1 MERIFEQ
8 MTSWIKDWLVD
19 ALMDIMTGMFDSIN
33 SQVADVATNVAT
45 SPANF
50 TQGVYN
56 LMQQVSNN
64 AIMPIAGMILTFIA
78 CYELIQLVIAHNN
91 LANFETWIFFKWI
104 FKTYVAVML
113 ITHCFD
119 ITMAIFDVAGHVITS
134 SGNIIQNSTAVNA
147 AQLSQLRS
155 TLEGM
160 SIGSL
165 IPLFGELFLLNIG
178 IKVMSMMV
186 FLVIYGRMIEIYLMI
201 SLAPL
206 PFATFGNKEQSQIGQ
221 NYVKSLVALGF
232 QGFLILICVAI
243 YAVLIQNV
251 TISSDLAGSLWSIL
265 GYNILLVFA
274 LFKTSSLSKR
284 IFSAQ

>member
-8 MTSWIKDWLVD
+8 MTSWIKGWIVD
-19 ALMDIMTGMFDSIN
+19 ALMVLLEGMFDNIN
-33 SQVADVATNVAT
+33 NRVGQVASDVAT

-50 TQGVYN
+50 TPGVFN
-56 LMQQVSNN
+56 LMREVSNN
-64 AIMPIAGMILTFIA
+64 AVMPIAGMILTFIA

-104 FKTYVAVML
+104 FKTFVAVML
-113 ITHCFD
+113 ITNCFD
-119 ITMAIFDVAGHVITS
+119 ITMAIFDVAGHVITG
-134 SGNIIQNSTAVNA
+134 SGAIIQNSTAVDGSGL
-147 AQLSQLRS
+147 AQLRT

-160 SIGSL
+160 SIGGL
-165 IPLFGELFLLNIG
+165 LPLFGEIFLLSIG
-178 IKVMSMMV
+178 IKIMSMMI
-186 FLVIYGRMIEIYLMI
+186 FLVIYGRMIEIYLML

-206 PFATFGNKEQSQIGQ
+206 PFSTFGNREQSQIGQ
-221 NYVKSLVALGF
+221 NYVKSLAALGF
-232 QGFLILICVAI
+232 QGFLIVICVAI

-251 TISSDLAGSLWSIL
+251 TISSDIRGSLWGIL

-274 LFKTSSLSKR
+274 LFKTGTLSKR

>member
-8 MTSWIKDWLVD
+8 MTSWIKGWIVD
-19 ALMDIMTGMFDSIN
+19 ALMVLLERMFDNIN
-33 SQVADVATNVAT
+33 NRVGQVASDVAT

-50 TQGVYN
+50 TPGVFN
-56 LMQQVSNN
+56 LMREVSNN
-64 AIMPIAGMILTFIA
+64 AVMPIAGMILTFIA

-104 FKTYVAVML
+104 FKTFVAVML
-113 ITHCFD
+113 ITNCFD

-134 SGNIIQNSTAVNA
+134 SGAIIQNSTAVDGSGL
-147 AQLSQLRS
+147 AQLRT

-160 SIGSL
+160 SIGGL
-165 IPLFGELFLLNIG
+165 LPLFGEIFLLSIG
-178 IKVMSMMV
+178 IKIMSMMI
-186 FLVIYGRMIEIYLMI
+186 FLVIYGRMIEIYLML

-206 PFATFGNKEQSQIGQ
+206 PFSTFGNREQSQIGQ

-232 QGFLILICVAI
+232 QGFLIVICVAI

-251 TISSDLAGSLWSIL
+251 TISSDIRGSLWGIL

-274 LFKTSSLSKR
+274 LFKTGTLSKR

>member
-1 MERIFEQ
+1 MK
-8 MTSWIKDWLVD
+8 T
-19 ALMDIMTGMFDSIN
+19 
-33 SQVADVATNVAT
+33 
-45 SPANF
+45 
-50 TQGVYN
+50 
-56 LMQQVSNN
+56 VSNN

-119 ITMAIFDVAGHVITS
+119 ITMAIFDVAGHVIS
-134 SGNIIQNSTAVNA
+134 QSGNIIQNSTAVNA
-147 AQLSQLRS
+147 SQLAQMRS
-155 TLEGM
+155 TLEAM
-160 SIGSL
+160 SIGEL
-165 IPLFGELFLLNIG
+165 LPLFMEIGLLNIG
-178 IKVMSMMV
+178 IKILSMMI

-206 PFATFGNKEQSQIGQ
+206 PFSTFGNREQSQIGQ

-251 TISSDLAGSLWSIL
+251 SISSDIAGSLWSVL
-265 GYNILLVFA
+265 GYNVLLVFA
-274 LFKTSSLSKR
+274 LFKTSTLSKR

>member
-1 MERIFEQ
+1 
-8 MTSWIKDWLVD
+8 MTSWLKDWIIVG
-19 ALMDIMTGMFDSIN
+19 LMSLLTGVFDSVN
-33 SQVADVATNVAT
+33 TQVGNVATEVAT
-45 SPANF
+45 SPADF
-50 TQGVYN
+50 TPGVFN
-56 LMQQVSNN
+56 LMKTVSNN

-119 ITMAIFDVAGHVITS
+119 ITMAIFDVAGHVIS
-134 SGNIIQNSTAVNA
+134 QSGNIIQNSTAVNA
-147 AQLSQLRS
+147 SQLAQMRS
-155 TLEGM
+155 TLEAM
-160 SIGSL
+160 SIGEL
-165 IPLFGELFLLNIG
+165 LPLFIEIGLLNIG
-178 IKVMSMMV
+178 IKIMSMMV

-206 PFATFGNKEQSQIGQ
+206 PFSTFGNKEQSHIGQ
-221 NYVKSLVALGF
+221 NYVRSLVALGF
-232 QGFLILICVAI
+232 QGFLILICVGI
-243 YAVLIQNV
+243 YAVLIQHIS
-251 TISSDLAGSLWSIL
+251 ISSDIRGSLWGAL

-274 LFKTSSLSKR
+274 LFKTSTLSKR

>member
-8 MTSWIKDWLVD
+8 MTSWIKGWIVD
-19 ALMDIMTGMFDSIN
+19 ALMVLLEGMFDNIN
-33 SQVADVATNVAT
+33 SRVGQVASDVAT

-50 TQGVYN
+50 TPGVFN
-56 LMQQVSNN
+56 LMREVSNN
-64 AIMPIAGMILTFIA
+64 AVMPIAGMILTFIA

-104 FKTYVAVML
+104 FKTFVAVML
-113 ITHCFD
+113 ITNCFD

-134 SGNIIQNSTAVNA
+134 SGAIIQNSTAVGGSGL
-147 AQLSQLRS
+147 AQLR
-155 TLEGM
+155 TPLEGM
-160 SIGSL
+160 SIGGL
-165 IPLFGELFLLNIG
+165 LPLFGEIFLLSIG
-178 IKVMSMMV
+178 IKIMSMMI
-186 FLVIYGRMIEIYLMI
+186 FLVIYGRMIEIYLML

-206 PFATFGNKEQSQIGQ
+206 PFSTFGNREQSQIGQ

-232 QGFLILICVAI
+232 QGFLIVICVAI

-251 TISSDLAGSLWSIL
+251 TISSDIRGSLWGIL

-274 LFKTSSLSKR
+274 LFKTGTLSKR

>member
-1 MERIFEQ
+1 
-8 MTSWIKDWLVD
+8 MTSWLKDWIVD
-19 ALMDIMTGMFDSIN
+19 GLMSLLTGTFDSIN
-33 SQVADVATNVAT
+33 AQVGSVGADVAT
-45 SPANF
+45 SPADF
-50 TQGVYN
+50 TPGVFN
-56 LMQQVSNN
+56 LMKTVSNN

-119 ITMAIFDVAGHVITS
+119 ITMAIFDVAGHVIS
-134 SGNIIQNSTAVNA
+134 QSGNIIQNSTAVNA
-147 AQLSQLRS
+147 SQLAQMRS
-155 TLEGM
+155 TLEAM
-160 SIGSL
+160 SIGEL
-165 IPLFGELFLLNIG
+165 LPLFMEIGLLNIG
-178 IKVMSMMV
+178 IKIMSMMI

-206 PFATFGNKEQSQIGQ
+206 PFSTFGNREQSQIGQ

-251 TISSDLAGSLWSIL
+251 SISSDIAGSLWSVL
-265 GYNILLVFA
+265 GYNVLLVFA
-274 LFKTSSLSKR
+274 LFKTSTLSKR

>member
-1 MERIFEQ
+1 MERILEQ
-8 MTSWIKDWLVD
+8 MTSWMKDWMVD
-19 ALMDIMTGMFDSIN
+19 SIMEDLTGIFDSIN
-33 SQVADVATNVAT
+33 SQVASVASDVAT
-45 SPANF
+45 SPADF
-50 TQGVYN
+50 TPGVFSM
-56 LMQQVSNN
+56 LKEVSNN

-78 CYELIQLVIAHNN
+78 CYELIQMVIAHNN
-91 LANFETWIFFKWI
+91 LAQFETWIFFKWM

-119 ITMAIFDVAGHVITS
+119 ITMAIFEVTGQVITR
-134 SGNIIQNSTAVNA
+134 SGHIIQNSTAVNGS
-147 AQLSQLRS
+147 QLAELRS

-160 SIGSL
+160 SIGAL
-165 IPLFGELFLLNIG
+165 TPLFGEIFLINIG
-178 IKVMSMMV
+178 IKILSLMV
-186 FLVIYGRMIEIYLMI
+186 FLVIYGRMIEIYMMI

-221 NYVKSLVALGF
+221 NYVKGLIALGF

-251 TISSDLAGSLWSIL
+251 TISTDIKASLWSVL
-265 GYNILLVFA
+265 GYNVLLVFA
-274 LFKTSSLSKR
+274 LFKTSTLSKR

>member
-1 MERIFEQ
+1 
-8 MTSWIKDWLVD
+8 MTSWLKDWIVD
-19 ALMDIMTGMFDSIN
+19 GLMILLTGAFDSVN
-33 SQVADVATNVAT
+33 TQVGCVAADVAT
-45 SPANF
+45 SPADF
-50 TQGVYN
+50 TPGVFS
-56 LMQQVSNN
+56 LMKTVSNN

-119 ITMAIFDVAGHVITS
+119 ITMAIFDVAGHVIS
-134 SGNIIQNSTAVNA
+134 QSGNIIQNSTAVNA
-147 AQLSQLRS
+147 SQLAQMRS
-155 TLEGM
+155 TLEAM
-160 SIGSL
+160 SIGEL
-165 IPLFGELFLLNIG
+165 LPLFIEIGLLNIG
-178 IKVMSMMV
+178 IKIMSMMI

-206 PFATFGNKEQSQIGQ
+206 PFSTFGNREQSQIGQ

-251 TISSDLAGSLWSIL
+251 SISSDIAGSLWSVL
-265 GYNILLVFA
+265 GYNVLLVFA
-274 LFKTSSLSKR
+274 LFKTSTLSKS
-284 IFSAQ
+284 IFSAK

>member
-8 MTSWIKDWLVD
+8 MPSWVKDWLVD

-33 SQVADVATNVAT
+33 SQVGDVATNVAT

-50 TQGVYN
+50 TPGVYN

>member
-8 MTSWIKDWLVD
+8 MTSWLKDWMID
-19 ALMDIMTGMFDSIN
+19 GLMSLLTGVFDSVN
-33 SQVADVATNVAT
+33 TQVGNVATEVAT

-50 TQGVYN
+50 TPGVFN
-56 LMQQVSNN
+56 LMKTVSNN

-119 ITMAIFDVAGHVITS
+119 ITMAIFDVAGHVIS
-134 SGNIIQNSTAVNA
+134 QSGNIIQNSTAVNA
-147 AQLSQLRS
+147 SQLAQMRS
-155 TLEGM
+155 TLEAM
-160 SIGSL
+160 SVGQL
-165 IPLFGELFLLNIG
+165 LPLFMEIGLLNIG
-178 IKVMSMMV
+178 IKIMSMMI

-206 PFATFGNKEQSQIGQ
+206 PFSTFGNREQSQIGQ

-243 YAVLIQNV
+243 YAVLIKN
-251 TISSDLAGSLWSIL
+251 ISISNDIAGSLWSVL
-265 GYNILLVFA
+265 GYNVLLVFA
-274 LFKTSSLSKR
+274 LFKTSTLSKR

>member
-1 MERIFEQ
+1 MK
-8 MTSWIKDWLVD
+8 T
-19 ALMDIMTGMFDSIN
+19 
-33 SQVADVATNVAT
+33 
-45 SPANF
+45 
-50 TQGVYN
+50 
-56 LMQQVSNN
+56 VSNN

-119 ITMAIFDVAGHVITS
+119 ITMAFFDVAGYVIS
-134 SGNIIQNSTAVNA
+134 QSGNIIQNSTAVNA
-147 AQLSQLRS
+147 SQLAQMRF
-155 TLEGM
+155 TLEAM
-160 SIGSL
+160 SIGEL
-165 IPLFGELFLLNIG
+165 LPLFMEIGLLNIG
-178 IKVMSMMV
+178 IKIMSMMI

-206 PFATFGNKEQSQIGQ
+206 PFSTFGNREQSQIGQ

-232 QGFLILICVAI
+232 QGFFILICVAI

-251 TISSDLAGSLWSIL
+251 SISSDIAGSLWSVLATTYCWYLPCSRPAPCPREFFSTVRKDNYGDKSKCAKRFIQ
-265 GYNILLVFA
+265 GKREGGVQSHKEAADMIHA
-274 LFKTSSLSKR
+274 CRDDWSAHLFSSKEC
-284 IFSAQ
+284 FG

>member
-8 MTSWIKDWLVD
+8 MTSWIKGWIVD
-19 ALMDIMTGMFDSIN
+19 ALMVLLEGMFDNIN
-33 SQVADVATNVAT
+33 NRVGQVASDVAT

-50 TQGVYN
+50 TPGVFN
-56 LMQQVSNN
+56 LMREVSNN
-64 AIMPIAGMILTFIA
+64 AVMPIAGMILTFIA

-104 FKTYVAVML
+104 FKTFVAVML
-113 ITHCFD
+113 ITNCFD
-119 ITMAIFDVAGHVITS
+119 ITMAIFDVAGHVITG
-134 SGNIIQNSTAVNA
+134 SGAIIQNSTAVDGSGL
-147 AQLSQLRS
+147 AQLRT

-160 SIGSL
+160 SIGGL
-165 IPLFGELFLLNIG
+165 LPLFGEIFILSIG
-178 IKVMSMMV
+178 IKIMSMMI
-186 FLVIYGRMIEIYLMI
+186 FLVIYGRMIEIYLML

-206 PFATFGNKEQSQIGQ
+206 PFSTFGNREQSQIGQ
-221 NYVKSLVALGF
+221 NYVKSLAALGF
-232 QGFLILICVAI
+232 QGFLIVICVAI

-251 TISSDLAGSLWSIL
+251 TISSDIRGSLWGIL

-274 LFKTSSLSKR
+274 LFKTGTLSKR

>member
-33 SQVADVATNVAT
+33 SQVGEVATNVAT

-50 TQGVYN
+50 TPGVYN

-119 ITMAIFDVAGHVITS
+119 ITMAIFDVTGTVIAN
-134 SGNIIQNSTAVNA
+134 SGTIIQNSTAVNA

>member
-50 TQGVYN
+50 TPGVYN

-251 TISSDLAGSLWSIL
+251 TISSNLADSLWSIL

>member
-8 MTSWIKDWLVD
+8 MTSWLKDWMID
-19 ALMDIMTGMFDSIN
+19 GLMSLLTGVFDSVN
-33 SQVADVATNVAT
+33 TQVGNVATEVAT

-50 TQGVYN
+50 TPGVFN
-56 LMQQVSNN
+56 LMKTVSNN

-119 ITMAIFDVAGHVITS
+119 ITMAIFDVAGHVIS
-134 SGNIIQNSTAVNA
+134 QSGNIIQNSTAVNA
-147 AQLSQLRS
+147 SQLAQMRS
-155 TLEGM
+155 TLEAM
-160 SIGSL
+160 SVGQL
-165 IPLFGELFLLNIG
+165 LPLFMEIGLLNIG
-178 IKVMSMMV
+178 IKIMSMMI

-206 PFATFGNKEQSQIGQ
+206 PFSTFGNREQSQIGQ
-221 NYVKSLVALGF
+221 NYVKSLIALGF

-243 YAVLIQNV
+243 YAVLIQN
-251 TISSDLAGSLWSIL
+251 ISISNDIAGSLWSVL
-265 GYNILLVFA
+265 GYNVLLVFA
-274 LFKTSSLSKR
+274 LFKTSTLSKR

>member
-1 MERIFEQ
+1 MDRIFEQ
-8 MTSWIKDWLVD
+8 MTSWLKDWIVD
-19 ALMDIMTGMFDSIN
+19 GLMSLLTGTFDSIN
-33 SQVADVATNVAT
+33 AQVGSVAADVAT
-45 SPANF
+45 SPADF
-50 TQGVYN
+50 TPGVFN
-56 LMQQVSNN
+56 LMKTVSNN

-119 ITMAIFDVAGHVITS
+119 ITMAIFDVAGHVIS
-134 SGNIIQNSTAVNA
+134 QSGNIIQNSTAVNA
-147 AQLSQLRS
+147 SQLAQMRS
-155 TLEGM
+155 TLEAM
-160 SIGSL
+160 SIGEL
-165 IPLFGELFLLNIG
+165 LPLFMEIGLLNIG
-178 IKVMSMMV
+178 IKIMSMMI

-206 PFATFGNKEQSQIGQ
+206 PFSTFGNREQSQIGQ

-251 TISSDLAGSLWSIL
+251 
-265 GYNILLVFA
+265 
-274 LFKTSSLSKR
+274 
-284 IFSAQ
+284 

>member
-8 MTSWIKDWLVD
+8 MTSWIKGWIVD
-19 ALMDIMTGMFDSIN
+19 ALMVLLEGMFDNIN
-33 SQVADVATNVAT
+33 NRVGQVASDVAT

-50 TQGVYN
+50 TPGVFN
-56 LMQQVSNN
+56 LMREVSNN
-64 AIMPIAGMILTFIA
+64 AVMPIAGMILTFIA

-104 FKTYVAVML
+104 FKTFVAVML
-113 ITHCFD
+113 ITNCFD

-134 SGNIIQNSTAVNA
+134 SGAIIQNSTAVDGSGL
-147 AQLSQLRS
+147 AQLRT

-160 SIGSL
+160 SIGGL
-165 IPLFGELFLLNIG
+165 LPLFGEIFLLSIG
-178 IKVMSMMV
+178 IKIMSMMI
-186 FLVIYGRMIEIYLMI
+186 FLVIYGRMIEIYLML

-206 PFATFGNKEQSQIGQ
+206 PFSTFGNREQSQIGQ
-221 NYVKSLVALGF
+221 NYVKSLAALGF
-232 QGFLILICVAI
+232 QGFLIVICVAI

-251 TISSDLAGSLWSIL
+251 TISSDIRGSLWGIL

-274 LFKTSSLSKR
+274 LFKTGTLSKR

>member
-8 MTSWIKDWLVD
+8 MTSWIKGWIVD
-19 ALMDIMTGMFDSIN
+19 ALMVLLEGMFDNIN
-33 SQVADVATNVAT
+33 NRVGQVASDVAT

-50 TQGVYN
+50 TPGVFN
-56 LMQQVSNN
+56 LMREVSNN
-64 AIMPIAGMILTFIA
+64 AVMPIAGMILTFIA

-104 FKTYVAVML
+104 FKTFVAVML
-113 ITHCFD
+113 ITNCFD

-134 SGNIIQNSTAVNA
+134 SGAIIQNSTAVDGSGL
-147 AQLSQLRS
+147 AQLRT

-160 SIGSL
+160 SIGGL
-165 IPLFGELFLLNIG
+165 LPLFGEIFLLSIG
-178 IKVMSMMV
+178 IKIMSMMI
-186 FLVIYGRMIEIYLMI
+186 FLVIYGRMIEIYLML

-206 PFATFGNKEQSQIGQ
+206 PFSTFGNREQSQIGQ

-232 QGFLILICVAI
+232 QGFLIVICVAI

-251 TISSDLAGSLWSIL
+251 TISSDIRGSLWGIL

-274 LFKTSSLSKR
+274 LFKTGTLSKR

>member
-8 MTSWIKDWLVD
+8 MTSWIKGWIVD
-19 ALMDIMTGMFDSIN
+19 ALMALLEGMFDSIN
-33 SQVADVATNVAT
+33 SQVGQVASDVAT

-50 TQGVYN
+50 TPGVFS
-56 LMQQVSNN
+56 LMRNVSNN

-78 CYELIQLVIAHNN
+78 CYELIQLVVAHNN

-104 FKTYVAVML
+104 FKTFVAVML

-119 ITMAIFDVAGHVITS
+119 ITMAIFDVAGHVITN
-134 SGNIIQNSTAVNA
+134 SGGIIQNSTSVNG
-147 AQLSQLRS
+147 SQLASLRT

-160 SIGSL
+160 SVGAL
-165 IPLFGELFLLNIG
+165 IPLFGEIFLLSIG
-178 IKVMSMMV
+178 IKIMSLMV
-186 FLVIYGRMIEIYLMI
+186 FIVIYGRMIEIYLMI

-206 PFATFGNKEQSQIGQ
+206 PFSTFGNREQSQIGQ
-221 NYVKSLVALGF
+221 NYVKSLVAIGF
-232 QGFLILICVAI
+232 QGFLILVCVAI

-251 TISSDLAGSLWSIL
+251 TISSDIRGSLWGIL
-265 GYNILLVFA
+265 GYNILLAFA
-274 LFKTSSLSKR
+274 LFKTSTLSKR

>member
-8 MTSWIKDWLVD
+8 MTSWIKGWIVD
-19 ALMDIMTGMFDSIN
+19 ALMVLLEGMFDNIN
-33 SQVADVATNVAT
+33 NRVGQVANDVAT

-50 TQGVYN
+50 TPGVFN
-56 LMQQVSNN
+56 LMREVSNN
-64 AIMPIAGMILTFIA
+64 AVMPIAGMILTFIA

-104 FKTYVAVML
+104 FKTFVAVML
-113 ITHCFD
+113 ITNCFD
-119 ITMAIFDVAGHVITS
+119 ITMAIFDVAGYVITS
-134 SGNIIQNSTAVNA
+134 SGVIIQNSTAVDGSGL
-147 AQLSQLRS
+147 AQLRT

-160 SIGSL
+160 SIGGL
-165 IPLFGELFLLNIG
+165 LPLFGEIFLLSIG
-178 IKVMSMMV
+178 IKIMSMMI
-186 FLVIYGRMIEIYLMI
+186 FLVIYGRMIEIYLML

-206 PFATFGNKEQSQIGQ
+206 PFSTFGNREQSQIGQ
-221 NYVKSLVALGF
+221 NYVKSLAALGF
-232 QGFLILICVAI
+232 QGFLIVICVAI

-251 TISSDLAGSLWSIL
+251 TISSDIRGSLWGIL

-274 LFKTSSLSKR
+274 LFKTGTLSKR

>member
-1 MERIFEQ
+1 
-8 MTSWIKDWLVD
+8 MTSWLKDWIVD
-19 ALMDIMTGMFDSIN
+19 GLMSLLTGTFDSIN
-33 SQVADVATNVAT
+33 AQVGSVAADVAT

-50 TQGVYN
+50 TPGVFN
-56 LMQQVSNN
+56 LMKTVSNN

-119 ITMAIFDVAGHVITS
+119 ITMAIFDVAGHVIS
-134 SGNIIQNSTAVNA
+134 QSGNIIQNSTAVNA
-147 AQLSQLRS
+147 SQLAQMRS
-155 TLEGM
+155 TLEAM
-160 SIGSL
+160 SIGEL
-165 IPLFGELFLLNIG
+165 LPLFMEIGLLNIG
-178 IKVMSMMV
+178 IKIMS
-186 FLVIYGRMIEIYLMI
+186 MIEIYLMI

-206 PFATFGNKEQSQIGQ
+206 PFSTFGNREQSQIGQ

-251 TISSDLAGSLWSIL
+251 SISSDIAGSLWSVL
-265 GYNILLVFA
+265 GYNVLLVFA
-274 LFKTSSLSKR
+274 LFKTSTLSKR

>member
-8 MTSWIKDWLVD
+8 MTSWLKDWMID
-19 ALMDIMTGMFDSIN
+19 GLMSLLTGVFDSVN
-33 SQVADVATNVAT
+33 TQVGNVATEVAT
-45 SPANF
+45 SPADF
-50 TQGVYN
+50 TPGVFN
-56 LMQQVSNN
+56 LMKTVSNN

-119 ITMAIFDVAGHVITS
+119 ITMAIFDVAGHVIS
-134 SGNIIQNSTAVNA
+134 QSGNIIQNSTAVNA
-147 AQLSQLRS
+147 SQLAQMRS
-155 TLEGM
+155 TLEAM
-160 SIGSL
+160 SIGEL
-165 IPLFGELFLLNIG
+165 LPLFMEIGLLNIG
-178 IKVMSMMV
+178 IKIMSMMI

-206 PFATFGNKEQSQIGQ
+206 PFSTFGNREQSQIGQ

-251 TISSDLAGSLWSIL
+251 SISSDIAGSLWSVL
-265 GYNILLVFA
+265 GYNVLLVFA
-274 LFKTSSLSKR
+274 LFKTSTLSKR

>member
-8 MTSWIKDWLVD
+8 MTSWIKGWIVD
-19 ALMDIMTGMFDSIN
+19 ALMALLEGMFDSIN
-33 SQVADVATNVAT
+33 SQVGQVASDVAT

-50 TQGVYN
+50 TPGVFS
-56 LMQQVSNN
+56 LMRNVSNN

-78 CYELIQLVIAHNN
+78 CYELIQLVVAHNN

-104 FKTYVAVML
+104 FKTFIAVML

-119 ITMAIFDVAGHVITS
+119 ITMAIFDVAGHVITN
-134 SGNIIQNSTAVNA
+134 SGSIIQNSTSVNG
-147 AQLSQLRS
+147 SQLASLRT

-160 SIGSL
+160 SVGAL
-165 IPLFGELFLLNIG
+165 IPLFGEIFLLSIG
-178 IKVMSMMV
+178 IKIMSLMV
-186 FLVIYGRMIEIYLMI
+186 FIVIYGRMIEIYLMI

-206 PFATFGNKEQSQIGQ
+206 PFSTFGNREQSQIGQ
-221 NYVKSLVALGF
+221 NYVKSLVAIGF
-232 QGFLILICVAI
+232 QGFLILVCVAI

-251 TISSDLAGSLWSIL
+251 TISSDIRGSLWGIL

-274 LFKTSSLSKR
+274 LFKTSTLSKR

>member
-50 TQGVYN
+50 TPGVYN

-165 IPLFGELFLLNIG
+165 IPLFGELFLLDIG

>member
-8 MTSWIKDWLVD
+8 MTSWIKDWMVD
-19 ALMDIMTGMFDSIN
+19 ALMDLFTGMFDGLN
-33 SQVADVATNVAT
+33 AQVGQVASDVAT

-50 TQGVYN
+50 TPGVYN

-104 FKTYVAVML
+104 FKTFVAVML

-178 IKVMSMMV
+178 IKIMSMMV

>member
-1 MERIFEQ
+1 
-8 MTSWIKDWLVD
+8 MTSWLKDWIIVG
-19 ALMDIMTGMFDSIN
+19 LMSLLTGVFDSVN
-33 SQVADVATNVAT
+33 TQVGCVAADVATC
-45 SPANF
+45 PADF
-50 TQGVYN
+50 TPGVFN
-56 LMQQVSNN
+56 LMKTVSNN

-119 ITMAIFDVAGHVITS
+119 ITMAIFDVAGHVIS
-134 SGNIIQNSTAVNA
+134 QSGNIIQNSTAVNA
-147 AQLSQLRS
+147 SQLAQMRS
-155 TLEGM
+155 TLEAM
-160 SIGSL
+160 SIGEL
-165 IPLFGELFLLNIG
+165 LPLFIEIGLLNIG
-178 IKVMSMMV
+178 IKIMSMMV

-206 PFATFGNKEQSQIGQ
+206 PFSTFGNKEQSHIGQ
-221 NYVKSLVALGF
+221 NYVRSLVALGF
-232 QGFLILICVAI
+232 QGFLILICVGI
-243 YAVLIQNV
+243 YAVLIQHIS
-251 TISSDLAGSLWSIL
+251 ISSDIRGSLWGAL

-274 LFKTSSLSKR
+274 LFKTSTLSKR

>member
-1 MERIFEQ
+1 MDRIFEQ
-8 MTSWIKDWLVD
+8 MTSWLKDWIVD
-19 ALMDIMTGMFDSIN
+19 GLMSLLTGTFDSIN
-33 SQVADVATNVAT
+33 AQVGSVAADVAT

-50 TQGVYN
+50 TPGVFN
-56 LMQQVSNN
+56 LMKTVSNN

-119 ITMAIFDVAGHVITS
+119 ITMAIFDVAGHVIS
-134 SGNIIQNSTAVNA
+134 QSGNIIQNSTAVNA
-147 AQLSQLRS
+147 SQLAQMRS
-155 TLEGM
+155 TLEAM
-160 SIGSL
+160 SIGEL
-165 IPLFGELFLLNIG
+165 LPLFMEIGLLNIG
-178 IKVMSMMV
+178 IKIMSMMI

-206 PFATFGNKEQSQIGQ
+206 PFSTFGNREQSQIGQ

-251 TISSDLAGSLWSIL
+251 SISNDIAGSLWSVL
-265 GYNILLVFA
+265 GYNVLLVFA
-274 LFKTSSLSKR
+274 LFKTSTLSKR

>member
-8 MTSWIKDWLVD
+8 MTSWIKDWMVD
-19 ALMDIMTGMFDSIN
+19 ALMDLFTGMFDGLN
-33 SQVADVATNVAT
+33 AQVGQVASDVAT

-50 TQGVYN
+50 TPGVYN

-104 FKTYVAVML
+104 FKTFVAVML

-178 IKVMSMMV
+178 IKIMSMMV

-221 NYVKSLVALGF
+221 NYVKSLIALGF

-251 TISSDLAGSLWSIL
+251 TISSDIADSLWSIL

-274 LFKTSSLSKR
+274 LFKTSTLSKR

>member
-1 MERIFEQ
+1 MK
-8 MTSWIKDWLVD
+8 T
-19 ALMDIMTGMFDSIN
+19 
-33 SQVADVATNVAT
+33 
-45 SPANF
+45 
-50 TQGVYN
+50 
-56 LMQQVSNN
+56 VSNN

-119 ITMAIFDVAGHVITS
+119 ITMAIFDVAGHVIS
-134 SGNIIQNSTAVNA
+134 QSGNIIQNSTAVNA
-147 AQLSQLRS
+147 SQLAQMRS
-155 TLEGM
+155 TLEAM
-160 SIGSL
+160 SIGEL
-165 IPLFGELFLLNIG
+165 LPLFMEIGLLNIG
-178 IKVMSMMV
+178 IKIMSMMI

-206 PFATFGNKEQSQIGQ
+206 PFSTFGNREQSQIGQ

-251 TISSDLAGSLWSIL
+251 SISSDIAGSLWSVL
-265 GYNILLVFA
+265 GYNVLLVFA
-274 LFKTSSLSKR
+274 LFKTSTLSKR